1 MPTVEISMFEGRT
14 VDQKRAMA
22 KAVTGA
28 ICTTLSVSEDVVTII
43 IREMAK
49 VNYAKAGKLKCD
61 MEAAAKPA
69 SK

>member
-1 MPTVEISMFEGRT
+1 MPIVEVSILEGRT
-14 VDQKRAMA
+14 LDQKRQMA

-28 ICTTLSVSEDVVTII
+28 ICTTLSVPEEAVSII

-49 VNYAKAGKLKCD
+49 TNFAKSGKLKCD
-61 MEAAAKPA
+61 DAAAKPA